1 MKFAQKKN
9 IKYQAIHWA
18 INALFTLSVAL
29 TSLGGT
35 SVVVSVHS
43 SLLVTREVVEIIIL
57 IIITM
62 IIFKTKYYIH
72 HIICLVIFCGL
83 CIGIDLLLDNYKAEF
98 SKQVPLK
105 IIFNVLVLISEITR
119 YCYHKYMMNNLYY
132 HYWSVAF
139 SYGLFLSISDI
150 FILISVY
157 FFGDKNDPKNYLYG
171 YFQFIKNTEFK
182 YIFPRII
189 S

>member
-62 IIFKTKYYIH
+62 IIFKNKY
-72 HIICLVIFCGL
+72 
-83 CIGIDLLLDNYKAEF
+83 
-98 SKQVPLK
+98 
-105 IIFNVLVLISEITR
+105 
-119 YCYHKYMMNNLYY
+119 
-132 HYWSVAF
+132 
-139 SYGLFLSISDI
+139 
-150 FILISVY
+150 
-157 FFGDKNDPKNYLYG
+157 
-171 YFQFIKNTEFK
+171 
-182 YIFPRII
+182 
-189 S
+189 